1 MAFINSA
8 SNRGVARLV
17 GKVAAVSTLGLG
29 LTAQSAHAQVPVT
42 CNATPTSA
50 NPLDACQ
57 KIFDL
62 FRFLTPQI
70 GVALS
75 GGNPMPGETGTL
87 GTPGKSSVVLK
98 VTAVD
103 GVVPENTVNVVNGNP
118 VASDFG
124 AQRAPIPIPTLDAA
138 LSLFQGGAVG
148 LTNVGGVD
156 LLLGLTYVPEFEKDR
171 VRIKTDGR
179 GFATSYGLRLGV
191 LQESAAIPGISVS
204 YRKRKLPKTNF
215 SYQSNNDT
223 LAVNSTVVQS
233 SAWRLVAGKHYKF
246 LGLVAGVGRD
256 NLTSRSQFNGTIN
269 EPAPVNRLEVSAVL
283 AQEKVKRNTAFFNL
297 SVGLPRA
304 QLVGEMGWSSKGEIQ
319 QTVNSFDGRQANDG
333 YRYYSLGFGFR
344 Y

>member
-8 SNRGVARLV
+8 SNRSVARLV
-17 GKVAAVSTLGLG
+17 GKFAAVSALGLG
-29 LTAQSAHAQVPVT
+29 LTAQSAQAQLPVK
-42 CNATPTSA
+42 CAATPIAA

-57 KIFDL
+57 KVYDL

-98 VTAVD
+98 ITAVD
-103 GVVPENTVNVVNGNP
+103 GVVPENTVNVANGNP

-138 LSLFQGGAVG
+138 LSIFQGGAVG
-148 LTNVGGVD
+148 LTNVGGID

-179 GFATSYGLRLGV
+179 GFSTSYGLRLGV
-191 LQESAAIPGISVS
+191 LQESAAIPGVSVS
-204 YRKRKLPKTNF
+204 YRKRKLPKTSV
-215 SYQSNNDT
+215 SYASNNDT
-223 LAVNSTVVQS
+223 LAVNSTVVES
-233 SAWRLVAGKHYKF
+233 GMWRLVAGKHYKF
-246 LGLVAGVGRD
+246 LGLAAGIGRD
-256 NLTSRSQFNGTIN
+256 NLTSRSGFEATIN
-269 EPAPVNRLEVSAVL
+269 DAPPVNRLQVNAVL
-283 AQEKVKRNTAFFNL
+283 VSQKVKRNTAFFNL

-304 QLVGEMGWSSKGEIQ
+304 QLVGEMGWSSKGETQ
-319 QTVNSFDGRQANDG
+319 QTVNTFDGRQANDG